1 MYVDLIGDYQKR
13 YKRGPSGG
21 AMLSTEVAQRH
32 ERERQQ
38 KKAQRNER
46 RRAAER
52 LRYRRKR
59 ERELAARETAPERT
73 RAALIAMPKDER
85 ISYELE
91 GALPMTLLA
100 GASDEDLDPTP
111 VPRGCPSCWRT
122 GDKHTGGEI
131 CIRCPDPEAHA
142 RRRQEY
148 GKGLVLGAT

>member
-13 YKRGPSGG
+13 YKRGPSEG
-21 AMLSTEVAQRH
+21 AIASTEVAQQH
-32 ERERQQ
+32 ERDRAAR
-38 KKAQRNER
+38 KAKAKER

-59 ERELAARETAPERT
+59 ELVLLAREAEAERT
-73 RAALIAMPKDER
+73 RAALMAMPKDER

-111 VPRGCPSCWRT
+111 VPTGCPSCWRT
-122 GDKHTGGEI
+122 GDKRTGGEI

-142 RRRQEY
+142 RQRQEY

>member
-21 AMLSTEVAQRH
+21 AMLSTEVAQQH
-32 ERERQQ
+32 ERD
-38 KKAQRNER
+38 
-46 RRAAER
+46 RAARKAKAKERKRASER
-52 LRYRRKR
+52 LRYQRKR
-59 ERELAARETAPERT
+59 ELVLLARETETERT
-73 RAALIAMPKDER
+73 RAALVAMPGEER

-122 GDKHTGGEI
+122 GYKRMGGEI